1 MTEPP
6 TPASSSHHRSWLSP
20 ERVLWAEVLVLAP
33 VAALL
38 VLLLIPSWFELGW
51 GCIGTETGV
60 LRTAGDLYIAA
71 FGVVGTLGW
80 LLVVMAALFA
90 NVTGASR
97 AAALLPG
104 AWFAVLVG
112 SALVFAAA
120 VGPAPC
126 S

>member
-1 MTEPP
+1 MSET
-6 TPASSSHHRSWLSP
+6 TPRTSPARRPWLSP
-20 ERVLWAEVLVLAP
+20 DRLLWAQVLVLAP
-33 VAALL
+33 LAALL
-38 VLLLIPSWFELGW
+38 VLLLIPSWFDIGW

-60 LRTAGDLYIAA
+60 LRTAGDLYITA
-71 FGVVGTLGW
+71 FGVIGTLGW

-104 AWFAVLVG
+104 AWFVALVG
-112 SALVFAAA
+112 AALLAAA
-120 VGPAPC
+120 AIGPSPC